1 MQLALHQNTSH
12 AAGFRGSLE
21 GWARAGITHVEI
33 TGDLLDGFLATE
45 SLASARRVLADLGLT
60 PVSGASCVNGLLEPL
75 ADRPALV
82 DAFKRRSEQWA
93 ALGIGH
99 IYATTASTRIPAPD
113 DYARAQ
119 GLAGEVADV
128 AQSFHLTAMFEF
140 LRSSTFVAT
149 LPTMLAITRGA
160 ARPNLGLL
168 FDCYHF
174 WSGMNR
180 MEDLDAVEAGDIR
193 HVHFQDVADL
203 PRERLDATTR
213 EIAGDGVAPLV
224 ALLRALAARGYD
236 GPLSVELF
244 APLVQRRD
252 PEELAREIRQKS
264 ERVMRAAGVL

>member
-33 TGDLLDGFLATE
+33 AGDLLDGFLATE
-45 SLASARRVLADLGLT
+45 SLAAARRLVGDLGLT
-60 PVSGASCVNGLLEPL
+60 AVSGASCVNGLLEPL

-82 DAFKRRSEQWA
+82 DAFTRRAEQWA
-93 ALGIGH
+93 VLGISH
-99 IYATTASTRIPAPD
+99 IYATTASTRIPALD
-113 DYARAQ
+113 DYARAPA
-119 GLAGEVADV
+119 LAGEIADV
-128 AQSFHLTAMFEF
+128 AREFQLTAMFEF

-160 ARPNLGLL
+160 ARANLGLL

-180 MEDLDAVEAGDIR
+180 MEDLDAVAAGDIR
-193 HVHFQDVADL
+193 HVHFQDVPDL

-213 EIAGDGVAPLV
+213 AIAGDGVAPL
-224 ALLRALAARGYD
+224 LPILRALAAKGYD

-244 APLVQRRD
+244 APAVQRRD
-252 PEELAREIRQKS
+252 PAELAGEIKQKS